1 MAHSMPTFLVG
12 SDEQR
17 ELLDQFQRRCLHFSE
32 AYQKNKP
39 LCFSARA
46 FQKSHPEKEEEGI
59 DDADATLASP
69 MLLGICDGVSQVN
82 DLGLDAAELPKEL
95 LKSCEEIASSQL
107 LADPGDETAQETY
120 SGPIALLKEAYA
132 ETESLGSTSV
142 LLAVMDNSSQIHGK
156 LHPMIGVVTLGDC
169 ELVVLRRKK
178 GRQGPL
184 EVVLHTEMQRIGGQA
199 QTPLQLCRM
208 NTHYDPG
215 FEEDDALDAI
225 ERGSGLHCTSAYE
238 GDMVIMGSDGVFDN
252 LFLNEVVA
260 ICNEKLKPLKKEGT
274 FVPAHPAVLS
284 EIAQSIVEKANG
296 KSQDEDTPV
305 GRGGKADD
313 TSVVVAEVVEWTQT
327 RREVWERSRRRQHWS
342 SIFNLSSFNCR
353 MTPCTSTACMD
364 GSATSDSD
372 SDDEVSE
379 PTIKCS
385 LL

>member
-1 MAHSMPTFLVG
+1 MPTFLVG

-39 LCFSARA
+39 LCFNARA

-59 DDADATLASP
+59 DDADVTLASP
-69 MLLGICDGVSQVN
+69 MLLGIADGVSQVN
-82 DLGLDAAELPKEL
+82 DLGLDASELPKEL
-95 LKSCEEIASSQL
+95 LKSCEEIATSQL
-107 LADPGDETAQETY
+107 ISDPDDETAQETY

-238 GDMVIMGSDGVFDN
+238 GDMIIMGSDGVFDN
-252 LFLNEVVA
+252 LFLSEVVA
-260 ICNEKLKPLKKEGT
+260 ICNAQLKPLKKEGT
-274 FVPAHPAVLS
+274 FVPAHPALLS
-284 EIAQSIVEKANG
+284 EIAQSIVLKANS
-296 KSQDEDTPV
+296 KSCDEDTPV

-313 TSVVVAEVVEWTQT
+313 CSVVVAEVVEWTQS
-327 RREVWERSRRRQHWS
+327 RREVWERSHRRRHWS
-342 SIFNLSSFNCR
+342 SIFDFNCA
-353 MTPCTSTACMD
+353 MKPCDLAVCMD

-372 SDDEVSE
+372 SDEAPE
-379 PTIKCS
+379 PAIKCS
-385 LL
+385 IL